1 MSLFSSHKQGFGIL
15 LIGCV
20 VVAGVVFAYSKYQR
34 STTPVPTDS
43 ARKAQ
48 VVATIYPLADFAT
61 QVGGDLVDVVTI
73 VPAGAEPHDYEPT
86 PQDVVKM
93 YQADVVLIN
102 GNGFDAWA
110 EKLIPALRA
119 EDVRVV
125 LVSEEIEPLPLED
138 EVGFDPHAWL
148 DPVFA
153 MRVSEAIARAL
164 LSDVSDVGALGAQK
178 GAYIAR
184 LGALDEAYR
193 TGLLQCERRDIVTS
207 HDAFRYPAKR
217 YNLTNY
223 AIAGLSPEEDPS
235 ARDIAEVSRLVK
247 EKGVTTIFFETLVS
261 PKLAETIASEAG
273 VGTAVLNPIEGLT
286 EEELAA
292 GKDYVQIM
300 EENLKALRTAL
311 TCS

>member
-1 MSLFSSHKQGFGIL
+1 MSLFLSNKKGFTIL
-15 LIGCV
+15 LVTCV
-20 VVAGVVFAYSKYQR
+20 LVGGVVSAYSRPQNR
-34 STTPVPTDS
+34 TIPASTGS
-43 ARKAQ
+43 AQKTQ

-125 LVSEEIEPLPLED
+125 LMSEEIEPLPLED
-138 EVGFDPHAWL
+138 EAGFDPHAWL

-153 MRVSEAIARAL
+153 MRVSEAIARAIS
-164 LSDVSDVGALGAQK
+164 SDVSDVGALGAQK
-178 GAYIAR
+178 SAYIAR
-184 LGALDEAYR
+184 LRTLDDAYR
-193 TGLLQCERRDIVTS
+193 TGLAQCEQRDIVTS

-273 VGTAVLNPIEGLT
+273 VGTAILNPIEGLT
-286 EEELAA
+286 EEEVAA
-292 GKDYVQIM
+292 GKDYVKIM